1 MADLVLP
8 QLGETV
14 TEGTITRWFKGPG
27 DSVAVGEMLYEVS
40 TDKVDSEVPSPM
52 EGVITEIRVPEGETV
67 DVGTV
72 LAIVELAEGAVAPP
86 PDALP
91 SMPAQSAVAS
101 ATDSADAS
109 GTRPSAAS
117 PAAATAAAAIPEPV
131 GPLPASAPAA
141 AFAPAAHAS
150 SAAAADGAPTSG
162 AEGSN
167 GAGGGRLLS
176 PVVRRLVREHGLDP
190 AALVG
195 TGVGGRITR
204 SDVLNAIDEQQRAA
218 DAAAVQPV
226 AAVTSAAVERPAA
239 SGPPPVPAPVAA
251 AAAAD
256 WTDGDSRFEAF
267 NNIRRRTGEHMVKSM
282 ATSPH
287 ALTVMEVDYENVE
300 QVRRAHREAWRAAEG
315 FSLTY
320 LPFIVSAVVDALA
333 RWPRLNASVEEG
345 GLRIWRRRNVGVA
358 VDLDYDGL
366 IVPVL
371 RDADSLSL
379 RGIARTMNEFAA
391 RARERRLRPDDISGG
406 TFTISNNGSFGT
418 YTTAAIINQPQVAVL
433 STDGVARRPVV
444 VTDGFGNESIAVHS
458 VGHLAMG
465 WDHRAFD
472 GSYAAGFLGHIRHL
486 LEQHDWGAEF

>member
-14 TEGTITRWFKGPG
+14 TEGTITRWFKNLG
-27 DSVAVGEMLYEVS
+27 DSISVGEMLYEVS

-52 EGVITEIRVPEGETV
+52 EGVISEIRVPEGETV

-86 PDALP
+86 PDAVVP
-91 SMPAQSAVAS
+91 V
-101 ATDSADAS
+101 
-109 GTRPSAAS
+109 PSAAPAE
-117 PAAATAAAAIPEPV
+117 PAAAPVAAPPPPEPPAAAA
-131 GPLPASAPAA
+131 PA
-141 AFAPAAHAS
+141 
-150 SAAAADGAPTSG
+150 
-162 AEGSN
+162 N
-167 GAGGGRLLS
+167 GAATGPATDHGSHLLS

-204 SDVLNAIDEQQRAA
+204 SDVLNAIDERQRAA
-218 DAAAVQPV
+218 AATAPSTG
-226 AAVTSAAVERPAA
+226 ARARPAA
-239 SGPPPVPAPVAA
+239 GEVPSAPSAPSVPAPVAA
-251 AAAAD
+251 AAAAE
-256 WTDGDSRFEAF
+256 WTDGDSRFESF
-267 NNIRRRTGEHMVKSM
+267 NNIRRRTGEYMVNSI

-287 ALTVMEVDYENVE
+287 ALTVVEVDYENVE
-300 QVRRAHREAWRAAEG
+300 QVRRAHRETWRASEG

-320 LPFIVSAVVDALA
+320 LPFIVVAVADALA
-333 RWPRLNASVEEG
+333 NWPRLNASVEDG

-371 RDADSLSL
+371 RDADSFSL
-379 RGIARTMNEFAA
+379 RGVARTMNELAA
-391 RARERRLRPDDISGG
+391 RARERRLTPDDITGG

-444 VTDGFGNESIAVHS
+444 VSDRFGNESIVVHS

-472 GSYAAGFLGHIRHL
+472 GSYAAGFLGHIRQM

>member
-1 MADLVLP
+1 MADLMLP

-14 TEGTITRWFKGPG
+14 TEGTITRWFKNPG
-27 DSVAVGEMLYEVS
+27 DSISVGEMLYEVS

-52 EGVITEIRVPEGETV
+52 EGVISEIRVPEGETV

-72 LAIVELAEGAVAPP
+72 LAIVELPEGAVAPP
-86 PDALP
+86 PDAAVP
-91 SMPAQSAVAS
+91 VTSAAPAEP
-101 ATDSADAS
+101 ADA
-109 GTRPSAAS
+109 
-117 PAAATAAAAIPEPV
+117 PAPTDATAAPAVAA
-131 GPLPASAPAA
+131 ASAPAA
-141 AFAPAAHAS
+141 AAPANG
-150 SAAAADGAPTSG
+150 SANGPATDH
-162 AEGSN
+162 GSH
-167 GAGGGRLLS
+167 LLS

-204 SDVLNAIDEQQRAA
+204 SDVLNAIDERQRAA
-218 DAAAVQPV
+218 AASAVP
-226 AAVTSAAVERPAA
+226 ARSPARPAA
-239 SGPPPVPAPVAA
+239 GERPSAPSAPSVPAPVAA
-251 AAAAD
+251 AAAAA
-256 WTDGDSRFEAF
+256 WTDGDSRFESF
-267 NNIRRRTGEHMVKSM
+267 NNIRRRTGEHMVNSV

-287 ALTVMEVDYENVE
+287 ALTVVEVDYENVE
-300 QVRRAHREAWRAAEG
+300 QVRRAHREAWRASEG

-320 LPFIVSAVVDALA
+320 LPFIVVAVADALA
-333 RWPRLNASVEEG
+333 HWPRLNASVEEG
-345 GLRIWRRRNVGVA
+345 GLRLWRSRNVGVA

-371 RDADSLSL
+371 RDADSFSL
-379 RGIARTMNEFAA
+379 RGVARTMNELAA
-391 RARERRLRPDDISGG
+391 RARERRLTPDDITGG

-444 VTDGFGNESIAVHS
+444 VSDRFGNESIVVHS

-472 GSYAAGFLGHIRHL
+472 GSYAAGFLGHIRQM

>member
-14 TEGTITRWFKGPG
+14 TEGTITRWFKNPG
-27 DSVAVGEMLYEVS
+27 DAISVGEMLYEVS
-40 TDKVDSEVPSPM
+40 TEKVDSEVPSPM

-86 PDALP
+86 PDAAVPAP
-91 SMPAQSAVAS
+91 SGAPAE
-101 ATDSADAS
+101 
-109 GTRPSAAS
+109 
-117 PAAATAAAAIPEPV
+117 PAA
-131 GPLPASAPAA
+131 APAA
-141 AFAPAAHAS
+141 APAPAEPTATTAAASVAAPAAAATVNGAAS
-150 SAAAADGAPTSG
+150 GPAADH
-162 AEGSN
+162 GSH
-167 GAGGGRLLS
+167 LLS
-176 PVVRRLVREHGLDP
+176 PVVRRLVREHDLDP

-204 SDVLNAIDEQQRAA
+204 SDVLNAIDERQRAA
-218 DAAAVQPV
+218 AATEAPGT
-226 AAVTSAAVERPAA
+226 APARPAA
-239 SGPPPVPAPVAA
+239 GERASVSSPPLVPAPVAA
-251 AAAAD
+251 AAAAE
-256 WTDGDSRFEAF
+256 WTDGDSRYESF
-267 NNIRRRTGEHMVKSM
+267 NNIRRRTGEHMVNSM

-287 ALTVMEVDYENVE
+287 ALTVVEVDYENVE
-300 QVRRAHREAWRAAEG
+300 QVRRAQREAWRAAEG

-320 LPFIVSAVVDALA
+320 LPFIVVAVADALSH
-333 RWPRLNASVEEG
+333 WPRLNASVEDG

-371 RDADSLSL
+371 RDADSFSL
-379 RGIARTMNEFAA
+379 RGVARTMNELAA
-391 RARERRLRPDDISGG
+391 RARERRLTPDDISGG

-444 VTDGFGNESIAVHS
+444 VTDRFGNESIVVHS

-472 GSYAAGFLGHIRHL
+472 GSYAAGFLRHIRQM

>member
-1 MADLVLP
+1 MTDLVLP

-14 TEGTITRWFKGPG
+14 TEGTITRWFKVVG
-27 DSVAVGEMLYEVS
+27 DSIAVGEMLYEVS

-72 LAIVELAEGAVAPP
+72 LAIVDLAEGAVAPS
-86 PDALP
+86 PDA
-91 SMPAQSAVAS
+91 AVPL
-101 ATDSADAS
+101 
-109 GTRPSAAS
+109 PSAAPAE
-117 PAAATAAAAIPEPV
+117 PAAAPSPAPAPADPPVAPAVAPVAAAAAG
-131 GPLPASAPAA
+131 GPA
-141 AFAPAAHAS
+141 
-150 SAAAADGAPTSG
+150 
-162 AEGSN
+162 N
-167 GAGGGRLLS
+167 GAANGPATEHGSHLLS

-204 SDVLNAIDEQQRAA
+204 SDVLNAIDEQQRS
-218 DAAAVQPV
+218 AAAT
-226 AAVTSAAVERPAA
+226 AASAAPAGPSAAER
-239 SGPPPVPAPVAA
+239 PPVPSPPVVPATVAA
-251 AAAAD
+251 AAAAG
-256 WTDGDSRFEAF
+256 WSDGDSRFEAF
-267 NNIRRRTGEHMVKSM
+267 NNIRRRTGQHMVHSV

-287 ALTVMEVDYENVE
+287 ALTIVEVDFENVE
-300 QVRRAHREAWRAAEG
+300 QVRRAHREAWRASEG

-320 LPFIVSAVVDALA
+320 LPFIVAAVSDALGH
-333 RWPRLNASVEEG
+333 WPRLNASVEEG
-345 GLRIWRRRNVGVA
+345 GLRLWRRRNVGVA
-358 VDLDYDGL
+358 VDLSYDGL

-379 RGIARTMNEFAA
+379 RGIARTMNELAG
-391 RARERRLRPDDISGG
+391 RAREKRLTPDDITGG

-444 VTDGFGNESIAVHS
+444 VTDRFGNESIVIHS

-472 GSYAAGFLGHIRHL
+472 GSYAAGFLGHVRQM
-486 LEQHDWGAEF
+486 LEQHDWGAEL

>member
-14 TEGTITRWFKGPG
+14 TEGTITRWFKNPG
-27 DSVAVGEMLYEVS
+27 DSIAVGEMLYEVS

-52 EGVITEIRVPEGETV
+52 EGVISEIRVPEGETV

-72 LAIVELAEGAVAPP
+72 LAIVELPEGAVAPP
-86 PDALP
+86 PDA
-91 SMPAQSAVAS
+91 AVPV
-101 ATDSADAS
+101 
-109 GTRPSAAS
+109 PSAA
-117 PAAATAAAAIPEPV
+117 PPETAAAPAPTDAPAV
-131 GPLPASAPAA
+131 PAVAPASAPADA
-141 AFAPAAHAS
+141 
-150 SAAAADGAPTSG
+150 APTN
-162 AEGSN
+162 GSAN
-167 GAGGGRLLS
+167 GPATDHGSHLLS

-204 SDVLNAIDEQQRAA
+204 SDVLNAIDERQRAA
-218 DAAAVQPV
+218 AA
-226 AAVTSAAVERPAA
+226 SAAPATSPASPAAGERPLAPSA
-239 SGPPPVPAPVAA
+239 PSVPAPVAA

-256 WTDGDSRFEAF
+256 WTDGDSRFESF
-267 NNIRRRTGEHMVKSM
+267 NNIRRRTGEHMVNSV

-287 ALTVMEVDYENVE
+287 ALTVVEVDYENVE
-300 QVRRAHREAWRAAEG
+300 QVRRAHREAWRASEG

-320 LPFIVSAVVDALA
+320 LPFIVVAVADALA
-333 RWPRLNASVEEG
+333 QWPRLNASVEDG
-345 GLRIWRRRNVGVA
+345 GLRLWRSRNVGVA

-371 RDADSLSL
+371 RDADSFSL
-379 RGIARTMNEFAA
+379 RGVARTMNEFAA
-391 RARERRLRPDDISGG
+391 RARERRLTPDDITGG

-444 VTDGFGNESIAVHS
+444 VTDRFGNESIVAHS

-472 GSYAAGFLGHIRHL
+472 GSYAAGFLGHIRQM

>member
-14 TEGTITRWFKGPG
+14 TEGTITRWFKNPG
-27 DSVAVGEMLYEVS
+27 DSVAVGETLYEVS

-52 EGVITEIRVPEGETV
+52 EGVISEIRVPEGETV

-72 LAIVELAEGAVAPP
+72 LAIVELPEGAVAPP
-86 PDALP
+86 PYA
-91 SMPAQSAVAS
+91 AVPV
-101 ATDSADAS
+101 
-109 GTRPSAAS
+109 PSAAPPEPATAS
-117 PAAATAAAAIPEPV
+117 APTDAPAAPAVA
-131 GPLPASAPAA
+131 PASAPGAA
-141 AFAPAAHAS
+141 APANG
-150 SAAAADGAPTSG
+150 SANGPATDH
-162 AEGSN
+162 GSH
-167 GAGGGRLLS
+167 LLS

-204 SDVLNAIDEQQRAA
+204 SDVLNAIDEQQR
-218 DAAAVQPV
+218 DV
-226 AAVTSAAVERPAA
+226 AASAAPAASAARPAA
-239 SGPPPVPAPVAA
+239 GERPSAPSAPSVPAPVAA

-256 WTDGDSRFEAF
+256 WTDGDSRFESF
-267 NNIRRRTGEHMVKSM
+267 NNIRRRTGEHMVNSV

-287 ALTVMEVDYENVE
+287 ALTVVEVDYENVE
-300 QVRRAHREAWRAAEG
+300 QVRKVHREAWRASEG

-320 LPFIVSAVVDALA
+320 LPFIVVAVADALA
-333 RWPRLNASVEEG
+333 HWPRLNASVEDG
-345 GLRIWRRRNVGVA
+345 GLRLWRSRNVGVA

-371 RDADSLSL
+371 RDADSFSL
-379 RGIARTMNEFAA
+379 RGVARTMNELAA
-391 RARERRLRPDDISGG
+391 RARERRLTPDDITGG

-444 VTDGFGNESIAVHS
+444 VTDRFGNESIVVHS

-472 GSYAAGFLGHIRHL
+472 GSYAAGFLGHIRQM

>member
-14 TEGTITRWFKGPG
+14 TEGTITRWFKNPG
-27 DSVAVGEMLYEVS
+27 DSISVGEMLYEVS

-52 EGVITEIRVPEGETV
+52 EGVISEIRVPEGETV

-86 PDALP
+86 PDAAVPMP
-91 SMPAQSAVAS
+91 SVAS
-101 ATDSADAS
+101 
-109 GTRPSAAS
+109 PE
-117 PAAATAAAAIPEPV
+117 PAAAPAPTDAPAA
-131 GPLPASAPAA
+131 PASAPAA
-141 AFAPAAHAS
+141 AAPANG
-150 SAAAADGAPTSG
+150 SANGPATDH
-162 AEGSN
+162 GSH
-167 GAGGGRLLS
+167 LLS

-204 SDVLNAIDEQQRAA
+204 SDVLNAIDERQRAA
-218 DAAAVQPV
+218 SA
-226 AAVTSAAVERPAA
+226 SAAPATSPARPAA
-239 SGPPPVPAPVAA
+239 GERPSAPSAPSVPAPVAA
-251 AAAAD
+251 AAAAE
-256 WTDGDSRFEAF
+256 WTDGDSRFESF
-267 NNIRRRTGEHMVKSM
+267 NNIRRRTGEHMVTSV

-287 ALTVMEVDYENVE
+287 ALTVVEVDYENVE
-300 QVRRAHREAWRAAEG
+300 QVRRAHREAWRASEG

-320 LPFIVSAVVDALA
+320 LPFIVVAVADALA
-333 RWPRLNASVEEG
+333 NWPRLNASVEDG
-345 GLRIWRRRNVGVA
+345 GLRLWRSRNVGVA

-371 RDADSLSL
+371 RDADSFSL
-379 RGIARTMNEFAA
+379 RGVARTMNELAA
-391 RARERRLRPDDISGG
+391 RARERRLTPDDITGG

-444 VTDGFGNESIAVHS
+444 VSDRFGNESIVVHS

-472 GSYAAGFLGHIRHL
+472 GSYAAGFLGHIRQM

>member
-14 TEGTITRWFKGPG
+14 TEGTITRWFKNPG
-27 DSVAVGEMLYEVS
+27 DSITVGETLYEVS

-52 EGVITEIRVPEGETV
+52 EGVISEIRIPEGETV

-72 LAIVELAEGAVAPP
+72 LAIVELAEGAVEPP
-86 PDALP
+86 PDA
-91 SMPAQSAVAS
+91 AV
-101 ATDSADAS
+101 
-109 GTRPSAAS
+109 GVPSAAPPE
-117 PAAATAAAAIPEPV
+117 PAAAPAPTDAPAA
-131 GPLPASAPAA
+131 PAVAPAGAPAA
-141 AFAPAAHAS
+141 AAPANG
-150 SAAAADGAPTSG
+150 SANGPATDH
-162 AEGSN
+162 GSH
-167 GAGGGRLLS
+167 LLS

-204 SDVLNAIDEQQRAA
+204 SDVLNAIDEQQRA
-218 DAAAVQPV
+218 V
-226 AAVTSAAVERPAA
+226 AASEAPAA
-239 SGPPPVPAPVAA
+239 SAARPATGERPLAPNAPSVPAPVAA

-256 WTDGDSRFEAF
+256 WTDGDSRFESF
-267 NNIRRRTGEHMVKSM
+267 NNIRRRTGEHMVNSV

-287 ALTVMEVDYENVE
+287 ALTVVEVDYENVE
-300 QVRRAHREAWRAAEG
+300 QVRRAHREAWRASEG

-320 LPFIVSAVVDALA
+320 LPFIVVAVADALA
-333 RWPRLNASVEEG
+333 NWPRLNASVEEG
-345 GLRIWRRRNVGVA
+345 GLRLWRSRNIGVA

-371 RDADSLSL
+371 RDADSFSL
-379 RGIARTMNEFAA
+379 RGVARTMNELAA
-391 RARERRLRPDDISGG
+391 RARERRLTPDDITGG

-444 VTDGFGNESIAVHS
+444 VTDRFGNESIVVHS

-472 GSYAAGFLGHIRHL
+472 GSYAAGFLGHIRQM

>member
-14 TEGTITRWFKGPG
+14 TEGTITRWFKGVG
-27 DSVAVGEMLYEVS
+27 DTIAVGEMLYEVS

-52 EGVITEIRVPEGETV
+52 AGVITEIRVPEGETV

-72 LAIVELAEGAVAPP
+72 LATVEISEGAEAPAPAVPDGDDGVAE
-86 PDALP
+86 
-91 SMPAQSAVAS
+91 SQPAPA
-101 ATDSADAS
+101 
-109 GTRPSAAS
+109 
-117 PAAATAAAAIPEPV
+117 PAAE
-131 GPLPASAPAA
+131 SAPAA
-141 AFAPAAHAS
+141 GTATPAAAPVAAHLAS
-150 SAAAADGAPTSG
+150 TASDGSAA
-162 AEGSN
+162 N
-167 GAGGGRLLS
+167 GPASERGGRLLS
-176 PVVRRLVREHGLDP
+176 PVVRRLVREHDLDP
-190 AALVG
+190 ASLAG

-204 SDVLNAIDEQQRAA
+204 SDVLNAIDERQRSASAIPGSSATQTGSPAA
-218 DAAAVQPV
+218 
-226 AAVTSAAVERPAA
+226 ERPPAP
-239 SGPPPVPAPVAA
+239 SPPVVPAPVAA
-251 AAAAD
+251 AAAAG

-267 NNIRRRTGEHMVKSM
+267 NNIRRRTGEHMVHSV

-287 ALTVMEVDYENVE
+287 ALTIVEVDYENVE
-300 QVRRAHREAWRAAEG
+300 QVRRAHREAWRASEG

-320 LPFIVSAVVDALA
+320 LPFIVAAVTDALGH
-333 RWPRLNASVEEG
+333 WPRLNASVEEG
-345 GLRIWRRRNVGVA
+345 GLRLWRRRNVGVA
-358 VDLDYDGL
+358 VDLSYDGL

-379 RGIARTMNEFAA
+379 RGVARTMNELAG
-391 RARERRLRPDDISGG
+391 RAREKRLTPDDIAGG

-444 VTDGFGNESIAVHS
+444 VTDRFGNESIVIHS

-472 GSYAAGFLGHIRHL
+472 GSYAAGFLGHVRQM
-486 LEQHDWGAEF
+486 LEQHDWGAEL

>member
-14 TEGTITRWFKGPG
+14 TEGTITRWFKNPG
-27 DSVAVGEMLYEVS
+27 DAISVGEMLYEVS

-52 EGVITEIRVPEGETV
+52 EGVISEIRVPVGETV
-67 DVGTV
+67 NVGTV

-86 PDALP
+86 PDA
-91 SMPAQSAVAS
+91 AVPV
-101 ATDSADAS
+101 
-109 GTRPSAAS
+109 PSAAPAE
-117 PAAATAAAAIPEPV
+117 PAAAPAPTDAPAA
-131 GPLPASAPAA
+131 PASAPAA
-141 AFAPAAHAS
+141 AAPANG
-150 SAAAADGAPTSG
+150 SANDH
-162 AEGSN
+162 GSH
-167 GAGGGRLLS
+167 LLS
-176 PVVRRLVREHGLDP
+176 PVVRRLVREQGLDP

-204 SDVLNAIDEQQRAA
+204 SDVLNAIDERQRAA
-218 DAAAVQPV
+218 AV
-226 AAVTSAAVERPAA
+226 SAAPATSPPSPAAGERPSAPSA
-239 SGPPPVPAPVAA
+239 PPVPAPVAA
-251 AAAAD
+251 AAAAE
-256 WTDGDSRFEAF
+256 WTDGDSRFESF
-267 NNIRRRTGEHMVKSM
+267 NNVRRRTGEHMVNSL

-287 ALTVMEVDYENVE
+287 ALTVVEVDYENVE
-300 QVRRAHREAWRAAEG
+300 QVRRAHREAWRASEG

-320 LPFIVSAVVDALA
+320 LPFIVVAVADALA
-333 RWPRLNASVEEG
+333 NWPRLNASVEEG
-345 GLRIWRRRNVGVA
+345 GLRLWRNRNVGVA

-371 RDADSLSL
+371 RDADSFSL
-379 RGIARTMNEFAA
+379 RGVARTMNELAA
-391 RARERRLRPDDISGG
+391 RARERRLTPDDITGG

-444 VTDGFGNESIAVHS
+444 VSDRFGNESIVVHS

-472 GSYAAGFLGHIRHL
+472 GSYAAGFLGHIRQM

>member
-14 TEGTITRWFKGPG
+14 TEGTITRWFKNPG
-27 DSVAVGEMLYEVS
+27 DSIAVGETLYEVS

-52 EGVITEIRVPEGETV
+52 EGVISEIRIPEGETV

-86 PDALP
+86 PDA
-91 SMPAQSAVAS
+91 AVPV
-101 ATDSADAS
+101 
-109 GTRPSAAS
+109 PSAAPPE
-117 PAAATAAAAIPEPV
+117 PAAAPAPTDAPASPAVA
-131 GPLPASAPAA
+131 PASAPAA
-141 AFAPAAHAS
+141 AAPANG
-150 SAAAADGAPTSG
+150 SANGPATDH
-162 AEGSN
+162 GSH
-167 GAGGGRLLS
+167 LLS

-204 SDVLNAIDEQQRAA
+204 SDVLNAIDEQQRA
-218 DAAAVQPV
+218 V
-226 AAVTSAAVERPAA
+226 AASEAPAASAARPAA
-239 SGPPPVPAPVAA
+239 GERPLAPNAPAVPVAA

-256 WTDGDSRFEAF
+256 WTDGVSRFESF
-267 NNIRRRTGEHMVKSM
+267 NNIRRRTGEHMVNSV

-287 ALTVMEVDYENVE
+287 ALTVVEVDYENVE
-300 QVRRAHREAWRAAEG
+300 QVRKMHREAWRASEG

-320 LPFIVSAVVDALA
+320 LPFIVVAVSDALA
-333 RWPRLNASVEEG
+333 NWPRLNASVEEG
-345 GLRIWRRRNVGVA
+345 GLRLWRSRNVGVA

-371 RDADSLSL
+371 RDADSFSL
-379 RGIARTMNEFAA
+379 RGVARTMNELAA
-391 RARERRLRPDDISGG
+391 RARERRLTPDDITGG

-444 VTDGFGNESIAVHS
+444 VTDRFGNESIVVHS

-472 GSYAAGFLGHIRHL
+472 GSYAAGFLGHIRQM

>member
-1 MADLVLP
+1 MRALDAVRGSDMADLVLP

-14 TEGTITRWFKGPG
+14 TEGTITRWFKGVG
-27 DSVAVGEMLYEVS
+27 DSITVGELLYEVS

-52 EGVITEIRVPEGETV
+52 EGVISEIRVPEGETV

-72 LAIVELAEGAVAPP
+72 LAIVEVSEGAVVPP
-86 PDALP
+86 PAAP
-91 SMPAQSAVAS
+91 VAD
-101 ATDSADAS
+101 T
-109 GTRPSAAS
+109 
-117 PAAATAAAAIPEPV
+117 
-131 GPLPASAPAA
+131 
-141 AFAPAAHAS
+141 
-150 SAAAADGAPTSG
+150 SAAAAPAPVSPPAEPAPVAPSEVPVAAAAAAASIDGAASG
-162 AEGSN
+162 SARNGS
-167 GAGGGRLLS
+167 GRLLS
-176 PVVRRLVREHGLDP
+176 PVVRRLVREHSLDP

-204 SDVLNAIDEQQRAA
+204 SDVLNAIDEQKRSAAATAPTAPARATSPAGERAA
-218 DAAAVQPV
+218 AP
-226 AAVTSAAVERPAA
+226 S
-239 SGPPPVPAPVAA
+239 PPSVPAPVAA
-251 AAAAD
+251 AAAAE

-267 NNIRRRTGEHMVKSM
+267 NNIRRRTGEHMVNSV

-287 ALTVMEVDYENVE
+287 ALTVVEVDYENVE
-300 QVRRAHREAWRAAEG
+300 QVRRAHREAWRASEG

-320 LPFIVSAVVDALA
+320 LPFIVIAVADALA
-333 RWPRLNASVEEG
+333 HWPRLNASVEDD
-345 GLRIWRRRNVGVA
+345 GLRIRRRRNIGVA

-379 RGIARTMNEFAA
+379 RGVARTMNELAT
-391 RARERRLRPDDISGG
+391 RARERRLTPDDITGG

-444 VTDGFGNESIAVHS
+444 VADRFGNESIVVHS

-472 GSYAAGFLGHIRHL
+472 GSYAAGFLGHIRQM
-486 LEQHDWGAEF
+486 LEQHDWGAEL

>member
-14 TEGTITRWFKGPG
+14 TEGTITRWFKNPG
-27 DSVAVGEMLYEVS
+27 DAISVGEMLYEVS

-72 LAIVELAEGAVAPP
+72 LAIVELAEGAVEPP
-86 PDALP
+86 SDAAVPVP
-91 SMPAQSAVAS
+91 SGAS
-101 ATDSADAS
+101 AQ
-109 GTRPSAAS
+109 AAAV
-117 PAAATAAAAIPEPV
+117 PAA
-131 GPLPASAPAA
+131 APAA
-141 AFAPAAHAS
+141 AEPAAAPAAAPVVAP
-150 SAAAADGAPTSG
+150 AAAAPA
-162 AEGSN
+162 N
-167 GAGGGRLLS
+167 GAANGPGADRGSHLLS

-204 SDVLNAIDEQQRAA
+204 SDVLNAIDERQRAA
-218 DAAAVQPV
+218 AAAAPTV
-226 AAVTSAAVERPAA
+226 APARPAA
-239 SGPPPVPAPVAA
+239 GERASAPSPPPVPAPVAA
-251 AAAAD
+251 AAAAE
-256 WTDGDSRFEAF
+256 WTDGDSRYESF
-267 NNIRRRTGEHMVKSM
+267 NNIRRRTGEHMVNSM

-287 ALTVMEVDYENVE
+287 ALTVVEVDYENVE
-300 QVRRAHREAWRAAEG
+300 QVRRAQREAWRAAEG

-320 LPFIVSAVVDALA
+320 LPFIVVAVADALSH
-333 RWPRLNASVEEG
+333 WPRLNASVEDG

-371 RDADSLSL
+371 RDADSFSL
-379 RGIARTMNEFAA
+379 RGVARTMNELAA
-391 RARERRLRPDDISGG
+391 RARERRLTPDDISGG

-444 VTDGFGNESIAVHS
+444 VTDRFGNESIVVHS

-472 GSYAAGFLGHIRHL
+472 GSYAAGFLGHIRQM

>member
-14 TEGTITRWFKGPG
+14 TEGTITRWFKNPG
-27 DSVAVGEMLYEVS
+27 DSISVGEMLYEVS

-52 EGVITEIRVPEGETV
+52 EGVISEIRVPEGETV

-72 LAIVELAEGAVAPP
+72 LAIVELPEGAVAPP
-86 PDALP
+86 PDAVVP
-91 SMPAQSAVAS
+91 V
-101 ATDSADAS
+101 
-109 GTRPSAAS
+109 PSAAS
-117 PAAATAAAAIPEPV
+117 PDPAAAPAPTDAPAAPAVA
-131 GPLPASAPAA
+131 PASAPAA
-141 AFAPAAHAS
+141 AAPANG
-150 SAAAADGAPTSG
+150 SANGPATDH
-162 AEGSN
+162 GSH
-167 GAGGGRLLS
+167 LLS

-204 SDVLNAIDEQQRAA
+204 SDVLNAIDERQRAA
-218 DAAAVQPV
+218 AASAAPATSPARPV
-226 AAVTSAAVERPAA
+226 AGERPSAPSA
-239 SGPPPVPAPVAA
+239 PSVPAPVAA
-251 AAAAD
+251 AAAAE
-256 WTDGDSRFEAF
+256 WTDGDSRFESF
-267 NNIRRRTGEHMVKSM
+267 NNIRRRTGEHMVNSVS
-282 ATSPH
+282 TSPH
-287 ALTVMEVDYENVE
+287 ALTVVEVDYENVE
-300 QVRRAHREAWRAAEG
+300 QVRRAHREAWRASEG

-320 LPFIVSAVVDALA
+320 LSFIVVAVADALA
-333 RWPRLNASVEEG
+333 NWPRLNASVEDG

-371 RDADSLSL
+371 RDADSFSL
-379 RGIARTMNEFAA
+379 RGVARTMNELAA
-391 RARERRLRPDDISGG
+391 RARERRLTPDDIAGG

-444 VTDGFGNESIAVHS
+444 VSDRFGNESIVVHS

-472 GSYAAGFLGHIRHL
+472 GSYAAGFLGHIRQM

>member
-14 TEGTITRWFKGPG
+14 TEGTITRWFKNPG
-27 DSVAVGEMLYEVS
+27 DAISVGEMLYEVS

-52 EGVITEIRVPEGETV
+52 EGVISEIRVPVGETV
-67 DVGTV
+67 NVGTV

-86 PDALP
+86 PDASVP
-91 SMPAQSAVAS
+91 V
-101 ATDSADAS
+101 
-109 GTRPSAAS
+109 PSAAPAE
-117 PAAATAAAAIPEPV
+117 PAAAPAPTDAPAA
-131 GPLPASAPAA
+131 PASAPAA
-141 AFAPAAHAS
+141 AAPANG
-150 SAAAADGAPTSG
+150 SANDH
-162 AEGSN
+162 GSH
-167 GAGGGRLLS
+167 LLS
-176 PVVRRLVREHGLDP
+176 PVVRRLVREQGLDP

-204 SDVLNAIDEQQRAA
+204 SDVLNAIDERQRAA
-218 DAAAVQPV
+218 AV
-226 AAVTSAAVERPAA
+226 SAAPATSPPSPAAGERPSAPSA
-239 SGPPPVPAPVAA
+239 PPVPAPVAA
-251 AAAAD
+251 AAAAE
-256 WTDGDSRFEAF
+256 WTDGDSRFESF
-267 NNIRRRTGEHMVKSM
+267 NNVRRRTGEHMVNSL

-287 ALTVMEVDYENVE
+287 ALTVVEVDYENVE
-300 QVRRAHREAWRAAEG
+300 QVRRAHREAWRASEG

-320 LPFIVSAVVDALA
+320 LPFIVVAVADALA
-333 RWPRLNASVEEG
+333 NWPRLNASVEEG
-345 GLRIWRRRNVGVA
+345 GLRLWRNRNVGVA

-371 RDADSLSL
+371 RDADSFSL
-379 RGIARTMNEFAA
+379 RGVARTMNELAA
-391 RARERRLRPDDISGG
+391 RARERRLTPDDITGG

-444 VTDGFGNESIAVHS
+444 VSDRFGNESIVVHS

-472 GSYAAGFLGHIRHL
+472 GSYAAGFLGHIRQM